1 MAHDPFD
8 LRRHPWLDAAHVD
21 REIRRFLA
29 EDVGRGDV
37 TSERVVPKAARASAE
52 MVARQACVVAGLP
65 LAKAVFLAIDP
76 EIAVSDRASDG
87 DRVTAGAVLAH
98 VVGPAGPI
106 LTGERVALNL
116 VQRLSGIATLTRA
129 YADAIEGTGA
139 SVSDTR
145 KTAPGL
151 RAFEKYAV
159 HVGGGR
165 NHRMGLYDAILIKD
179 NHRAI
184 AGGAAAA
191 VAAAVAAARQ
201 ANGDAMP
208 IQIEVDALADLPRV
222 LDLGVEAVLLDNMT
236 PLQVAEA
243 VKLARA
249 HPRGHDCWIEASGG
263 ITLETIRAY
272 ADAGVDTISVGALTH
287 SAPAVDIALDI
298 AAPGGASQP

>member
-1 MAHDPFD
+1 MARDPFN
-8 LRRHPWLDAAHVD
+8 LRRHAWLEAAHVD

-37 TSERVVPKAARASAE
+37 TSERVVPRTARASAD
-52 MVARQACVVAGLP
+52 MVARQACIVAGLP

-76 EIAVSDRASDG
+76 EIAVADRASDG
-87 DRVTAGAVLAH
+87 DRVSAGAVLAH
-98 VVGPAGPI
+98 VEGPAGPI

-129 YADAIEGTGA
+129 YVDAIAGTGA
-139 SVSDTR
+139 CVSDTR
-145 KTAPGL
+145 KTTPGL
-151 RAFEKYAV
+151 RVFEKYAV

-191 VAAAVAAARQ
+191 VAAARR
-201 ANGDAMP
+201 ANGDTMS

-222 LDLGVEAVLLDNMT
+222 FDLGVEAVLLDNMT

-243 VKLARA
+243 VRMARA
-249 HPRGHDCWIEASGG
+249 HPRGRDCWIEASGG

-272 ADAGVDTISVGALTH
+272 AEAGVDTISVGALTH

-298 AAPGGASQP
+298 AVPGGASQP